1 MLKQVSVM
9 KRHPD
14 LTMDEFIRRYEGEH
28 AKFGETLFR
37 KAKRYVRRYV
47 QPEKNFLT
55 GEVAEL
61 DFDVIME
68 IWWESRE
75 DLVEAMKGIAT
86 SGLIDDVRRS
96 GEGLFAPQKVP
107 AFTVTEYDSDMGT
120 HG

>member
-1 MLKQVSVM
+1 
-9 KRHPD
+9 
-14 LTMDEFIRRYEGEH
+14 
-28 AKFGETLFR
+28 
-37 KAKRYVRRYV
+37 
-47 QPEKNFLT
+47 
-55 GEVAEL
+55 
-61 DFDVIME
+61 ME

>member
-28 AKFGETLFR
+28 AKFGEALFR

-61 DFDVIME
+61 DSMSS
-68 IWWESRE
+68 WKSGGSR
-75 DLVEAMKGIAT
+75 AKI
-86 SGLIDDVRRS
+86 SWK
-96 GEGLFAPQKVP
+96 P
-107 AFTVTEYDSDMGT
+107 
-120 HG
+120 